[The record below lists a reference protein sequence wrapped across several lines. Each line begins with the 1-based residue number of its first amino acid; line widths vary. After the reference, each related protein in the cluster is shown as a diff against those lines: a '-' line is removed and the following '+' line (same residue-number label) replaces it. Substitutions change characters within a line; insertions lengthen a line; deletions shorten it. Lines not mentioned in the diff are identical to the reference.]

1 MRLSSGSL
9 NGSRGSLVRCRGGGP
24 GINRRVHFPDS
35 AAYAAAVIRNII
47 ESTRRLTKFPE
58 SGRIVPELND
68 RGTREVIAHGYRI
81 IYRLQEE
88 HVLVITVL
96 HGRRRLPLLE

>member
-1 MRLSSGSL
+1 MAHAVAWSAGAVEDLESIAEYI
-9 NGSRGSLVRCRGGGP
+9 SR
-24 GINRRVHFPDS
+24 DS

-68 RGTREVIAHGYRI
+68 RGTREVIAHGYRV

-96 HGRRRLPLLE
+96 HGRRRLPLVE

>member
-1 MRLSSGSL
+1 MAHAVVWSAAAVEDLESIAEHI
-9 NGSRGSLVRCRGGGP
+9 SR
-24 GINRRVHFPDS
+24 DS
-35 AAYAAAVIRNII
+35 AAYDAAVIRNII

-68 RGTREVIAHGYRI
+68 RSTREVIAHGYRV

-96 HGRRRLPLLE
+96 HGRRRLPLVE

>member
-1 MRLSSGSL
+1 MAHAVVWSAAAVEDLESIAEYI
-9 NGSRGSLVRCRGGGP
+9 SR
-24 GINRRVHFPDS
+24 DS

-68 RGTREVIAHGYRI
+68 RGTREVIAHGYRV

-96 HGRRRLPLLE
+96 HGRRRLPLVE